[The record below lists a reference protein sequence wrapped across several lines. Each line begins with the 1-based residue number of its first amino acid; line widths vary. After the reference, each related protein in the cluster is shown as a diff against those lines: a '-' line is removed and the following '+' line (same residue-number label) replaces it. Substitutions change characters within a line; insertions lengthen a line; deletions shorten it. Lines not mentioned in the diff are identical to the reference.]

1 MSFPRLRFTA
11 RWMMVEVVAV
21 WFWFDSCR
29 PTVFTLSFFAHMPRS
44 SFGRWLVVRIGACVL

>member
-1 MSFPRLRFTA
+1 LRFTA

-29 PTVFTLSFFAHMPRS
+29 PTVFTVSFFAHMPRS